1 MIEQIAC
8 YLFYF
13 ASGHYLYMESS
24 SPAKKGDAGAFMSE
38 KFKVNPNYKWCVDFY
53 YHMYGDGVGSLAVK
67 IR

>member
-1 MIEQIAC
+1 
-8 YLFYF
+8 
-13 ASGHYLYMESS
+13 MESS